1 MSLAFPLYF
10 YYSIFS
16 HKMQEPPGV
25 TSKERPHSDYILPE
39 YTGKIQSIKSPAL
52 YHFRYVL
59 ARGVFFV
66 PKNHID

>member
-1 MSLAFPLYF
+1 MSSYKQLYMHLANADGTFNLLELAVLDTAL
-10 YYSIFS
+10 S
-16 HKMQEPPGV
+16 Q
-25 TSKERPHSDYILPE
+25 